1 MNDLSDLYQEIIMD
15 HRRNPRNEG
24 LPAEHTHTAEGF
36 NPFCG
41 DKVSVGLKI
50 KDGSITEVGFT
61 GEGCAI
67 SLASASLMTEAV
79 SGKSVDEAISSFQG
93 FRALLT
99 DGDGDVPDGID
110 LGDLEALAGVRAYPT
125 RIKCAILSWHTLKS
139 ALDNKSAPVTT
150 E

>member
-24 LPAEHTHTAEGF
+24 LPADHTHTADGF

-41 DKVSVGLKI
+41 DKVSVAVKI
-50 KDGSITEVGFT
+50 EDGSIIDVGFS

-67 SLASASLMTEAV
+67 SMASASLMTEAV
-79 SGKSVDEAISSFQG
+79 SGKSIDDATASFEA
-93 FRALLT
+93 FRKLLT
-99 DGDGDVPDGID
+99 DGDTSGGVD

-125 RIKCAILSWHTLKS
+125 RIKCAILSWHTFKS
-139 ALDNKSAPVTT
+139 ALENDSAPVTT